1 MTELDL
7 GLKVDSR
14 RLLWSMNHATRV
26 DVPLRTAI
34 PSSAGA
40 LSKHE
45 TFTDLDVLGVTI
57 VPGFDIRTVI
67 ADCKTSQRGSTER
80 MFWIRGVATFFN
92 SDDSWMVREKPVTAA
107 SRQLADKLG
116 ISVLEPADLKLLES
130 FHPSPLDFTG
140 PLSVLFDQIEVEK
153 YLKAFDSLDRR
164 LTKLVEFRQF
174 DFWVAE
180 PHRNLQQVVAQLQAA
195 SKLLDPVQ
203 PNHRALLLDC
213 VWLYVLSLARA
224 SRHVRTVHIQA
235 VDVSLQQYLF
245 GGQAGLQEKQ
255 ALAKVIQKLA
265 PSSLLGDDGV
275 LPSWYPMLLELLIRH
290 LRRPGSL
297 LQELQIAEW
306 MGAAQ
311 ISRDRSTAERA
322 FGASLD
328 PVAAK
333 LLNDVA
339 GFLITAANLDPGF
352 RSAFSNI
359 LFPDSPAR
367 QQFISETSSDA
378 ILDGV
383 TEGHD

>member
-14 RLLWSMNHATRV
+14 RLLWSMNHTTRV

-34 PSSAGA
+34 PATTGA
-40 LSKHE
+40 QPRHE

-80 MFWIRGVATFFN
+80 MFWIRGVASLFN

-116 ISVLEPADLKLLES
+116 ISVLEPADLKLLGS

-140 PLSVLFDQIEVEK
+140 PLAVLFDRIEVEK
-153 YLKAFDSLDRR
+153 YLKAFTSLDKR
-164 LTKLVEFRQF
+164 LTKLIEFRQF

-180 PHRNLQQVVAQLQAA
+180 PYRNLQQVVAQLQAA
-195 SKLLDPVQ
+195 NKLLDPAQ
-203 PNHRALLLDC
+203 PHHRALLLDC

-265 PSSLLGDDGV
+265 PSTLLGDDGV

-290 LRRPGSL
+290 LRRPGSV

-311 ISRDRSTAERA
+311 VARDKSTAEEA
-322 FGASLD
+322 FGTFLD

-333 LLNDVA
+333 LLNDVG
-339 GFLITAANLDPGF
+339 GFLITAASLDPGF
-352 RSAFSNI
+352 RSAFSDV
-359 LFPDSPAR
+359 LFPQSLSPGQVA
-367 QQFISETSSDA
+367 SSNSGDVDRA
-378 ILDGV
+378 GED
-383 TEGHD
+383 T